1 MKSRG
6 DEIAVVYA
14 RAAVDDATAAGH
26 ARLLLLVL
34 PLVGAL
40 MLASAWVLSDDP
52 DPQTFDL
59 SFVVGCGLLLLLV
72 AGLFRARLVSYGFAS
87 TSGVALTGALLVERI
102 LVMFLQ
108 DDFDPQQ
115 QTLFVPVFAGL
126 PLLYVMTFVLLPP
139 QWAERVA
146 VSLWLLISMLI
157 TALTM
162 PHWPQPEQQA
172 PVVMLLSFVWLGHS
186 TYLVLFSAAWRRQQM
201 LVDRHA
207 KLAAA
212 ERGLHENVRQSEAR
226 FRSLFDLAAVGIN
239 VTDASGRYLM
249 VNERMADMLG
259 YSRDELVGMNFRD
272 VSPPEDGAITA
283 RLMDSLT
290 DGTTERFRQEK
301 AYLRKDGGRIDVE
314 VFTRELDDGAGQERR
329 FICVAL
335 DISERKRADVLAAEH
350 RQIRDFH
357 FENTPLAV
365 VEWDIEM
372 RVRRWSKRAEQIFGW
387 TEAEALG
394 RTGEELRMFP
404 VEEREPPRHR
414 ISRLFGGEVDRYTLK
429 MALLRRGGRS
439 LWAEVHNAIVRG
451 PDGSIQGLVSMALD
465 ITESEEMLRMLNE
478 SEARFRSIFNQAAV
492 GIALLDADGRWL
504 NVNQK
509 LCEITGYS
517 LDELM
522 QINFQSITHPDD
534 LERDLHMS
542 TAVMDRT
549 IDHYSMEKRYVRKD
563 GSLVWVLLFVRRL
576 DATADL
582 PARFVSVVE
591 DIDER
596 KAAEA
601 RVRALTASL
610 ESRVAERTE
619 QLRDIIRAGQRRN
632 EELTL
637 ITDMG
642 RLLAAATDMSE
653 AATVVTR
660 YLPRIFPLADGALY
674 LADPANERFERKAH
688 WGEAK
693 PGAST
698 FERGECWGM
707 RRGETHHVEG
717 EPDALHCAHVHGDSR
732 THPHLCVPIQSLG
745 APLGLIELAW
755 GRTSEGWA
763 PEIPLIKTVAEKIGL
778 AFGNLRLREEL
789 SRQALLDP
797 LTGLNNRRWLEAAL
811 RMRVARHSRSGEGFA
826 VLMIDVDHF
835 KTVNDVYGH
844 EAGDRALQ
852 EIGAALLRC
861 VREGEAAARF
871 GGEEFTVVLDTSL
884 KQDAQGA
891 AERMRLAVAAIRV
904 RLKDRDLPPLTVS
917 IGVAMYPNDGDD
929 AQRVVERADEALYAA
944 KRNGRNQVRM
954 AGGDAA
960 TTPGQ
965 GANPPSPVTH

>member
-1 MKSRG
+1 MVG
-6 DEIAVVYA
+6 LLIFIWFGHATFIVA
-14 RAAVDDATAAGH
+14 FAAV
-26 ARLLLLVL
+26 ARDLRR
-34 PLVGAL
+34 
-40 MLASAWVLSDDP
+40 
-52 DPQTFDL
+52 TF
-59 SFVVGCGLLLLLV
+59 
-72 AGLFRARLVSYGFAS
+72 R
-87 TSGVALTGALLVERI
+87 
-102 LVMFLQ
+102 Q
-108 DDFDPQQ
+108 
-115 QTLFVPVFAGL
+115 
-126 PLLYVMTFVLLPP
+126 
-139 QWAERVA
+139 
-146 VSLWLLISMLI
+146 
-157 TALTM
+157 
-162 PHWPQPEQQA
+162 
-172 PVVMLLSFVWLGHS
+172 LG
-186 TYLVLFSAAWRRQQM
+186 
-201 LVDRHA
+201 
-207 KLAAA
+207 
-212 ERGLHENVRQSEAR
+212 GSEAR

-239 VTDASGRYLM
+239 VTDESGRYLM
-249 VNERMADMLG
+249 VNRRMADMLG
-259 YSRDELVGMNFRD
+259 YTPDELCGLNFRD
-272 VSPPEDGAITA
+272 VTLPEDVEANEPLND
-283 RLMDSLT
+283 RLAACRL
-290 DGTTERFRQEK
+290 ERFRTEK
-301 AYLRKDGGRIDVE
+301 RYRSRSGRVVHAEIFVCELERQPDG
-314 VFTRELDDGAGQERR
+314 ERR

-335 DISERKRADVLAAEH
+335 DITERRRAEEAAAEH
-350 RQIRDFH
+350 RRIRDFH
-357 FENTPLAV
+357 FDNTPVGV
-365 VEWDIEM
+365 VEFGPDLRI
-372 RVRRWSKRAEQIFGW
+372 RRWSKRAEKMFGW
-387 TEAEALG
+387 TEAEVMG
-394 RTGEELRMFP
+394 RTAEAVGVIPPDQTAARAERVRRMFEGGQDQLTTLVP
-404 VEEREPPRHR
+404 MIHR
-414 ISRLFGGEVDRYTLK
+414 SGRRL
-429 MALLRRGGRS
+429 
-439 LWAEVHNAIVRG
+439 WIEVHN
-451 PDGSIQGLVSMALD
+451 SIARDAQGQPSTLVSMSLD
-465 ITESEEMLRMLNE
+465 VTESQDMLRMLNE

-492 GIALLDADGRWL
+492 GIALLDAEGHWL

-522 QINFQSITHPDD
+522 QIDFQSITHPDD
-534 LERDLHMS
+534 LERDLHMA

-549 IDHYSMEKRYVRKD
+549 IDHYSMEKRYIRKD
-563 GSLVWVLLFVRRL
+563 GSLTWVLLFVRRL

-596 KAAEA
+596 KAAES

-610 ESRVAERTE
+610 ESRVAERTS

-637 ITDMG
+637 ITEMG

-674 LADPANERFERKAH
+674 LADPANERFDRKAH

-693 PGAST
+693 PGASM
-698 FERGECWGM
+698 FERGECWAL

-717 EPDALHCAHVHGDSR
+717 EPDALHCSHVQIDSR

-745 APLGLIELAW
+745 APLGMIELAW

-835 KTVNDVYGH
+835 KSVNDVYGH

-871 GGEEFTVVLDTSL
+871 GGEEFTVVLDTVG
-884 KQDAQGA
+884 KVDAQGA
-891 AERMRLAVAAIRV
+891 AERMRLAVTAIRV

-917 IGVAMYPNDGDD
+917 IGVAMYPGDGDD

-944 KRNGRNQVRM
+944 KRHGRNQVRM

-960 TTPGQ
+960 AAPGP
-965 GANPPSPVTH
+965 GSSPPSPVTH